1 MAMGASATA
10 AYGTMQTDAE
20 TAWSAMQTAA
30 TNGTDAIVA
39 QFSRITAA
47 AREASNAS
55 NVQIGANIP
64 HNAGGTDNF
73 EGGPTWMNE
82 EGGELAIL
90 PGGSAII
97 PADQTDR
104 LMKSYTSNTTNNRNN
119 RSLSFSPSV
128 QITIAGNAD
137 SSTVANLKEQLRA
150 LFDELY
156 QEAQAQDYTD
166 RAMQAGFA

>member
-1 MAMGASATA
+1 MCIR
-10 AYGTMQTDAE
+10 DR
-20 TAWSAMQTAA
+20 
-30 TNGTDAIVA
+30 
-39 QFSRITAA
+39 FSRITAA

-55 NVQIGANIP
+55 NVQIGASIP

-104 LMKSYTSNTTNNRNN
+104 LMKSYTRC
-119 RSLSFSPSV
+119 V
-128 QITIAGNAD
+128 
-137 SSTVANLKEQLRA
+137 
-150 LFDELY
+150 
-156 QEAQAQDYTD
+156 
-166 RAMQAGFA
+166 